1 MYRPPGRDRT
11 PAPIRVGIVTDTT
24 RLPSSPI
31 DRESLPVELVDAA
44 GNAVGSCA
52 VAEAHRAPG
61 TPHRAFSVLVFDSS
75 GQLLLQQRALGK
87 TRFPARW
94 SNTCCGHPAPGQ
106 SVAEAA
112 GIRLGEEMGLRV
124 PLTEVGVYRYRAE
137 DPRSGFV
144 EDEWDHV
151 LVGLLDDAAPE
162 PDPAE
167 VAAYRWIGSN
177 DLRRRLQ
184 EAPHEFS
191 PWFAGVLEVATTAR
205 PTL

>member
-1 MYRPPGRDRT
+1 MPGPCRWRTGCESAGCGPLPPCWPRPPPPGHGR
-11 PAPIRVGIVTDTT
+11 PGAGGAGP
-24 RLPSSPI
+24 
-31 DRESLPVELVDAA
+31 
-44 GNAVGSCA
+44 GNAGVWGGGPSPP
-52 VAEAHRAPG
+52 RAPG

-106 SVAEAA
+106 PVAEAA

-137 DPRSGFV
+137 DPRTGYV
-144 EDEWDHV
+144 EHEWDHV
-151 LVGLLDDAAPE
+151 LIGLLDGIAPQ

-167 VAAYRWIGSN
+167 VAAYRWMN
-177 DLRRRLQ
+177 PDDLRREMR
-184 EAPHEFS
+184 EEPHEFS
-191 PWFAGVLEVATTAR
+191 PWFAGVLEVATAR
-205 PTL
+205 PLTP